1 MKCPF
6 CGFNST
12 RVSDKRETEALDVT
26 RRRRECEKCN
36 KRFTT
41 YERIEN
47 LDLIIIKKDGRR
59 ERFDREKLKRGIL
72 RACEKRDIAIDKID
86 NIVDRIENKLKL
98 SNKKEIP
105 SKFIG
110 EQVMNALKKLDSV
123 AYIRF
128 ASVYRDFK
136 DLDDFKKEL
145 KVIK

>member
-6 CGFNST
+6 CGFSST
-12 RVSDKRETEALDVT
+12 RVSDKRETGALDVT

-41 YERIEN
+41 YERVEN

-72 RACEKRDIAIDKID
+72 KACEKRDVAIDKID

-98 SNKKEIP
+98 SNKNEIP

-128 ASVYRDFK
+128 ASVYREFK
-136 DLDDFKKEL
+136 DIDDFKKEL

>member
-6 CGFNST
+6 CGFNNT
-12 RVSDKRETEALDVT
+12 RVSDKRETGALDVT

-41 YERIEN
+41 YERVEN

-59 ERFDREKLKRGIL
+59 ERFDREKLKKGLL

>member
-6 CGFNST
+6 CGFNNT
-12 RVSDKRETEALDVT
+12 RVSDKRETGALDVT

-41 YERIEN
+41 YERVEN

-59 ERFDREKLKRGIL
+59 ERFDREKLKKGIL
-72 RACEKRDIAIDKID
+72 RSCEKRDIAIDKID